1 MKKLIIAAAGL
12 LIVFVAYAWRDHWL
26 TSKAS
31 AATDVK
37 PTTAR
42 VELRSIQFS
51 LTIAGDIGPA
61 EQISVRPEVN
71 GRIAELPVDV
81 GDHVPKGALLCRLN
95 DRDLQTERASAV
107 TEIEGANLRLEK
119 AERGFRRNQH
129 LLASR
134 LVSQENFDDSRT
146 EADLARNALEK
157 AQKALAAVDDQL
169 SKMSILAPFDA
180 TILTRP
186 VSTGQ
191 AVSGS
196 GGFNSG
202 TEIMSI
208 ANLRD
213 MIVNSHVNQADVTRM
228 KPDQKVEI
236 AVEAVAGLKLSGV
249 IDRIA
254 PQATVRN
261 GIKGFATQI
270 KLTNMDD
277 RVRPGM
283 TANVSIPL
291 TSATNVLAAPLA
303 AIFSDQGDRYVFVK
317 NDADDFEPRAVTLGV
332 SDLQFTEILVGL
344 TNGEEISLVRPAS
357 QTGVKPQL
365 RPADRNTPVSK

>member
-1 MKKLIIAAAGL
+1 
-12 LIVFVAYAWRDHWL
+12 
-26 TSKAS
+26 
-31 AATDVK
+31 
-37 PTTAR
+37 
-42 VELRSIQFS
+42 
-51 LTIAGDIGPA
+51 
-61 EQISVRPEVN
+61 
-71 GRIAELPVDV
+71 
-81 GDHVPKGALLCRLN
+81 
-95 DRDLQTERASAV
+95 
-107 TEIEGANLRLEK
+107 
-119 AERGFRRNQH
+119 
-129 LLASR
+129 
-134 LVSQENFDDSRT
+134 
-146 EADLARNALEK
+146 
-157 AQKALAAVDDQL
+157 
-169 SKMSILAPFDA
+169 
-180 TILTRP
+180 LTRP